1 MADQG
6 VGEPATRLLR
16 PLRPVDKPGNYTN
29 KATDLIKGLF
39 PRWVSTETNPLRHKV
54 GPGGGC
60 RGKQELELVA
70 FWLGK

>member
-1 MADQG
+1 M
-6 VGEPATRLLR
+6 ESLLSSGQ
-16 PLRPVDKPGNYTN
+16 PFIYTN

-39 PRWVSTETNPLRHKV
+39 PSWVCTKTYPLMHKV
-54 GPGGGC
+54 GPQEC